1 MTDRYICGVCTK
13 EICPSCALKDARINE
28 LGENDKWLRKE
39 LHDATESLVIKQA
52 RIDKLEKVAQAVKQ
66 LSDYPRE
73 GIEDYLL
80 RRFVQE
86 CVDQL
91 AALKEG

>member
-1 MTDRYICGVCTK
+1 MTLVCQHGSLK
-13 EICPSCALKDARINE
+13 RKCEICERDDELEILRARI
-28 LGENDKWLRKE
+28 
-39 LHDATESLVIKQA
+39 A
-52 RIDKLEKVAQAVKQ
+52 KLEKVLQAVSQ